1 MTDDILPGRPAATV
15 VILRESPGADPQL
28 LMVERA
34 STMAFAAGA
43 LVFPG
48 GAVDEADRRLAAA
61 EDGTLDVDEA
71 AARIAAIRETI
82 EESGLAIGMA
92 PAPDEAMRLTMRAR
106 LAAGATLAEVMDAH
120 GLSLALDDL
129 IPFARWHPAATD
141 KVSRVY
147 DTRFYLARA
156 PEGQAASADGTE
168 SVHLF
173 WSDAAS
179 ILARCAAGEVR
190 LIYPTR
196 RNLERLAQ
204 FDSFDNLAA
213 HAASIA
219 VRRIAPWVEEHDGKR
234 RLCIPEDLGYP
245 VTWEPMESVLRS

>member
-15 VILRESPGADPQL
+15 IIMRDSPDARAQI

-34 STMAFAAGA
+34 TTMAFAAGA

-48 GAVDEADRRLAAA
+48 GGVDEADRTLAAA
-61 EDGTLDVDEA
+61 QCGKLDQDEA
-71 AARIAAIRETI
+71 AARIAAIRETL

-92 PAPDEAMRLTMRAR
+92 PAPDETMRLAMRKR
-106 LAAGATLAEVMDAH
+106 LSAGATLGQAMDAH

-129 IPFARWHPAATD
+129 IPFARWHPAAADQPT
-141 KVSRVY
+141 RVY
-147 DTRFYLARA
+147 DTRFYVARA
-156 PEGQAASADGTE
+156 PEGQTASPDGTE
-168 SVHLF
+168 NVHLF
-173 WSDAAS
+173 WSDAEAV
-179 ILARCAAGEVR
+179 LERCRAGVGR

-204 FDSFDNLAA
+204 FISFDDVAI
-213 HAASIA
+213 HAASIE
-219 VRRIAPWVEEHDGKR
+219 VRRIAPWIEEHGGQR

-245 VTWEPMESVLRS
+245 VTWEPLESVLRS